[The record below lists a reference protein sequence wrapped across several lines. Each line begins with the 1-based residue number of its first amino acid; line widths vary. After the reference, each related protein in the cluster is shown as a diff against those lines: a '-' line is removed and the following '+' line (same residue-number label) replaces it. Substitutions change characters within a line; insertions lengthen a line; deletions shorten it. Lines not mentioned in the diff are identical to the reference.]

1 MLGLKMLG
9 LKLFKFG
16 IDFELKGHQKRKC
29 FKLYQPLG
37 LVFTI
42 LMDDNSSSPDQ
53 GRHYYFDISGQGHVL
68 KSSYITIT
76 QRIVLSIS

>member
-16 IDFELKGHQKRKC
+16 IDLELKGNQKRKC

-37 LVFTI
+37 LVCTI
-42 LMDDNSSSPDQ
+42 LMDDNSSSLDQ
-53 GRHYYFDISGQGHVL
+53 GRHYYF
-68 KSSYITIT
+68 
-76 QRIVLSIS
+76 